1 MGRDDTK
8 RKLLDS
14 KVIAVLRA
22 NDYRDAWDLLIAY
35 SSAGVKAI
43 EITTSCPDWET
54 LLKRARGYITDDSTV
69 GLGTVTSSE
78 TVKIAVDCGAEFIV
92 SPFISSEVISTAL
105 EFDASVIPGALTPS
119 EIASAYK
126 LGADMVKVFPVSNVG
141 GPAYIKALL
150 APMPDWELIPTGGV
164 NRENAFDYFRAGA
177 VAVGLGSNLAPK
189 DALLSRNWDAV
200 TRSVEEFLKNLNTR
214 LEGEL

>member
-43 EITTSCPDWET
+43 EITTSCGEWET

-78 TVKIAVDCGAEFIV
+78 TVKIAVDSGAEFIV
-92 SPFISSEVISTAL
+92 SPFISPEVITTANEL
-105 EFDASVIPGALTPS
+105 DVTAIPGTLTPS
-119 EIASAYK
+119 EIVSAYE

-141 GPAYIKALL
+141 GPDYIKALL
-150 APMPDWELIPTGGV
+150 APMPDWELVPTGGV

-177 VAVGLGSNLAPK
+177 AAVGLGSNLAPK

-200 TRSVEEFLKNLNTR
+200 ERSVEEFLQNLNAR